1 MKSQDESNEQRA
13 SFEGKLRFEWRG
25 IVQRLKEPIF
35 YGRFRVE
42 SGVCSLFGCGSMVL
56 NESIQK
62 NISWG
67 LVCRLKYVLAD
78 EPRFKNVYSI
88 IGATS
93 VARYFNRPLLFHRP
107 CTEINP
113 STVVKKLCRYPLPRN
128 VLAGT
133 LGACRLFVFLRNVF
147 VVLWSLYLVELL
159 DRFISF
165 EVSPGLRLLKYTRN
179 ANSYVFWNSFV
190 SRSIP
195 EAFGS
200 FSARNNFTD
209 RSRDLRR

>member
-42 SGVCSLFGCGSMVL
+42 SGVCSLFGRGSMVL

-107 CTEINP
+107 CTQINP
-113 STVVKKLCRYPLPRN
+113 STVVKKIVSLPFTTKRISGN
-128 VLAGT
+128 AGCLPSLRFLAKRFCSLVVALFGRIT
-133 LGACRLFVFLRNVF
+133 RSFYFVRGFAGFKAVKIHKKREFVRLLEFFRLALDSRGIRLFFRA
-147 VVLWSLYLVELL
+147 
-159 DRFISF
+159 
-165 EVSPGLRLLKYTRN
+165 K
-179 ANSYVFWNSFV
+179 
-190 SRSIP
+190 
-195 EAFGS
+195 
-200 FSARNNFTD
+200 
-209 RSRDLRR
+209 

>member
-1 MKSQDESNEQRA
+1 MKSQHESNEQRG

-25 IVQRLKEPIF
+25 IVERLKEPIF
-35 YGRFRVE
+35 YGRFRAE
-42 SGVCSLFGCGSMVL
+42 SGVCSLFGRGSMGL

-128 VLAGT
+128 VLAGALDASRFT
-133 LGACRLFVFLRNVF
+133 SLRFLAKRFCSLVVALFGRITRSFYF
-147 VVLWSLYLVELL
+147 VRGFAEFKAIKIHKKREFV
-159 DRFISF
+159 
-165 EVSPGLRLLKYTRN
+165 RLLEFFRL
-179 ANSYVFWNSFV
+179 ALD
-190 SRSIP
+190 SRGIQL
-195 EAFGS
+195 F
-200 FSARNNFTD
+200 FHVK
-209 RSRDLRR
+209 

>member
-1 MKSQDESNEQRA
+1 M
-13 SFEGKLRFEWRG
+13 G
-25 IVQRLKEPIF
+25 
-35 YGRFRVE
+35 
-42 SGVCSLFGCGSMVL
+42 L

-128 VLAGT
+128 VLAGA
-133 LGACRLFVFLRNVF
+133 LGACRFTSLRFLAKRFCSLMVALFGRITRSFYFFRGFIRFKAVKIHKKREF
-147 VVLWSLYLVELL
+147 V
-159 DRFISF
+159 
-165 EVSPGLRLLKYTRN
+165 RLLEFFRL
-179 ANSYVFWNSFV
+179 ALD
-190 SRSIP
+190 SRGIRLFFRAIISPTDRVIY
-195 EAFGS
+195 EGS
-200 FSARNNFTD
+200 FREERSLGLNNAGKIGRNYDQRRPTAG
-209 RSRDLRR
+209 RTRLHLASRPI